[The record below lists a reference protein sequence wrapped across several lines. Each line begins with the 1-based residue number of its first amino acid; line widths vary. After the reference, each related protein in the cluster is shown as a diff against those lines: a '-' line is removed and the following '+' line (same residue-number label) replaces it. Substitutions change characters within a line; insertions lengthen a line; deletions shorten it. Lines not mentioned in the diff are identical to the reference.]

1 MTRQILI
8 AFATAIKRVL
18 LGLNLGDVELRAEP
32 ADRLETGWWYP
43 DGPTVMV
50 GVVGSFRTQAVL
62 HMKPEVSLQVASAM
76 IGIPVTELDE
86 LASSAICELGN
97 MIMGNAATELSQLN
111 LSVDITPAS
120 LLLGDKMRVQSLQPH
135 VSLALE
141 TSAGSVK
148 LVLSAFEF
156 E

>member
-1 MTRQILI
+1 
-8 AFATAIKRVL
+8 
-18 LGLNLGDVELRAEP
+18 
-32 ADRLETGWWYP
+32 
-43 DGPTVMV
+43 
-50 GVVGSFRTQAVL
+50 
-62 HMKPEVSLQVASAM
+62 M
-76 IGIPVTELDE
+76 IGMPVTELDE